1 MNGYCKLTKAAL
13 FALALTLICVAPARA
28 QDFASGLAAFEKRDY
43 PTALAHWWPL
53 AVKGDPRSQASLG
66 FMFYSGSG
74 VTRDD
79 RQSLDWFRKAA
90 EAGQPTAQFFL
101 GLHYLFGRGLVA
113 DAAQA
118 HAWCDIAMT
127 NGYEEALYCRE
138 EAALRMKG
146 DDMSRSRTFTAE
158 FYRTHTF
165 KP

>member
-1 MNGYCKLTKAAL
+1 MIRFCLGPKAAL
-13 FALALTLICVAPARA
+13 LAVSLMLASLAPARA
-28 QDFASGLAAFEKRDY
+28 QDFNAGLVAFEKRDY
-43 PTALAHWWPL
+43 ATALANWWPL
-53 AVKGDPRSQASLG
+53 AVNGDARSQASLG

-101 GLHYLFGRGLVA
+101 GLHYLFGRGLIA
-113 DAAQA
+113 DAAHA

-127 NGYEEALYCRE
+127 YGYEDALYCRE

-146 DDMSRSRTFTAE
+146 DDMSRSRAFTAE
-158 FYRTHTF
+158 FYRKHSL